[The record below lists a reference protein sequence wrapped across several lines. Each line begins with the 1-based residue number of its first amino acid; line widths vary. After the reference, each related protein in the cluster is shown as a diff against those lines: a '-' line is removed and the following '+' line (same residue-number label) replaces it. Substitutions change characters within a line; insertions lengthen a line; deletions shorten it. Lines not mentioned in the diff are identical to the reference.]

1 MTRHLHPYIPLLSL
15 LLTFQFSNAQN
26 LGNEWINYNQQ
37 YFKLKITQ
45 KGVYQISSNDLKSAG
60 FPTNINPEKIQ
71 LFRLGQEQALFIK
84 GEEDKIF
91 DETDFI
97 EFYAEENA
105 GELDSLLYNPST
117 SQPHQYYSLF
127 SDTASYFLTYRLDN
141 QIGKRIKIS
150 QKENIQN
157 LKSEPFHVEESLQLF
172 TSSYAQ
178 GQPDPLGV
186 GLYSGVLN
194 SNYS

>member
-45 KGVYQISSNDLKSAG
+45 KGIYQISSNDLKSAG
-60 FPTNINPEKIQ
+60 FPTNINPGKIQ

-97 EFYAEENA
+97 ESNSPA
-105 GELDSLLYNPST
+105 
-117 SQPHQYYSLF
+117 F
-127 SDTASYFLTYRLDN
+127 SSA
-141 QIGKRIKIS
+141 
-150 QKENIQN
+150 
-157 LKSEPFHVEESLQLF
+157 
-172 TSSYAQ
+172 
-178 GQPDPLGV
+178 
-186 GLYSGVLN
+186 
-194 SNYS
+194 